1 MGPPVLFATILRTL
15 SVPGFTRRLVTT
27 SSPPPACTGPTVA
40 VQPPAGIATTANPP
54 SPVNPGGAHKGGEGE
69 VSVTVQIEPTVVVT
83 IPDPGVGSV
92 VMTVVGPVGPP
103 GPVHD
108 TLNVYVPGI
117 TGVPVV
123 F

>member
-1 MGPPVLFATILRTL
+1 M
-15 SVPGFTRRLVTT
+15 
-27 SSPPPACTGPTVA
+27 
-40 VQPPAGIATTANPP
+40 
-54 SPVNPGGAHKGGEGE
+54 NPGGAHKGGEGE

-108 TLNVYVPGI
+108 TLNVYVPAI
-117 TGVPVV
+117 SGVPVV
-123 F
+123 LRILNCTPFTISASCLVPVWMG